1 MMAERKKKKSISERI
16 FLGRPLHLILS
27 FIYLFLERLNRKL
40 RFSCGTKMTAIY
52 FGSLSCIHKTCI
64 EIAYRFKDDEYI
76 WLQCHP
82 TS

>member
-1 MMAERKKKKSISERI
+1 MAERKKKKIYIRKNFSWEASS
-16 FLGRPLHLILS
+16 LDPV
-27 FIYLFLERLNRKL
+27 IYLSFLERLNRKL